1 MADDWSYKYGKPRSQ
16 VHYERYGSRSVPA
29 RKGKAGNPSNP
40 VNWVVIISGVAAILS
55 GLVMI
60 YEGVRQR
67 V

>member
-1 MADDWSYKYGKPRSQ
+1 MANGG
-16 VHYERYGSRSVPA
+16 RYIRAVPV
-29 RKGKAGNPSNP
+29 RKGSIATS
-40 VNWVVIISGVAAILS
+40 VNWVAVISGVAAILS